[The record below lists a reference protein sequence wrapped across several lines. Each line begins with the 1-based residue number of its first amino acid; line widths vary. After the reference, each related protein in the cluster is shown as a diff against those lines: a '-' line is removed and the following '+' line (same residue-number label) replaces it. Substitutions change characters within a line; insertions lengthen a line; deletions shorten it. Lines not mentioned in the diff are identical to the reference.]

1 MTDRKDSPRIKRTLR
16 HMLVTAG
23 ALGVAAVGTP
33 ADATPFDD
41 WLAGKIPA
49 MQKQV
54 TYTGEPI
61 ELKFHHPAPPA
72 SIIPPMWQKTF
83 DWLET
88 ATNGKLK
95 VKVFGAQTLVGIR
108 DGFKGVAAGIS
119 DFGTCYVI
127 FEPRGFEMSKVF
139 SQAFVSSGNPLKD
152 SRMFYE
158 LFDTY
163 FKPEWDRRKVAYG
176 STAPIGVTD
185 IMSVEP
191 IRRMEDLK
199 GKKVIWQGGPP
210 EAAKALG
217 FVTLN
222 VPFPE
227 IYTSFQQGIAD
238 AVIWTDAGFVPF
250 KVYEIGKNHT
260 SLRINGGGIDICFN
274 PKMYADLPDDL
285 RTVFLALQQPL
296 GAYVAEQSGIAFHQ
310 KALGIYKQ
318 NGVEFLQ
325 LDAGEREKMIAANQ
339 PVLEAWAE
347 EREKDGKAG
356 RALLVEIEKL
366 KAKYANTS
374 NEEMMRIVLNNPV
387 PNLVD

>member
-1 MTDRKDSPRIKRTLR
+1 MTVRQFKSAAKQPLR
-16 HMLVTAG
+16 ALLIAAG
-23 ALGVAAVGTP
+23 VFGVAATAP
-33 ADATPFDD
+33 ASATPFDD
-41 WLAGKIPA
+41 WLAGAIPA
-49 MQKQV
+49 MQKKI
-54 TYTGEPI
+54 TYSGDPI

-95 VKVFGAQTLVGIR
+95 VKVFGAQTLVGIK

-119 DFGTCYVI
+119 DFGTCYTI

-158 LFDTY
+158 LFETY
-163 FKPEWDRRKVAYG
+163 LKPEWDRRKVAYG

-191 IRRMEDLK
+191 IRKLSDLK

-260 SLRINGGGIDICFN
+260 TLKINGGGIDLCFN
-274 PKMYADLPDDL
+274 PKMYADLPEDL
-285 RTVFLALQQPL
+285 RSVFLALQQPL
-296 GAYVAEQSGIAFHQ
+296 GAYVAEQSGISFHE

-318 NGVEFLQ
+318 NGVNFLQ
-325 LDAGEREKMIAANQ
+325 LDPGERDKMVAASQ
-339 PVLEAWAE
+339 PVLTAWAE
-347 EREKDGKAG
+347 AREKDGKPG
-356 RALLVEIEKL
+356 KALLAAIEKL
-366 KAKYANTS
+366 KVKYANTS
-374 NEEMMRIVLNNPV
+374 DEEMMRIVLNDPV
-387 PNLVD
+387 PKLVN